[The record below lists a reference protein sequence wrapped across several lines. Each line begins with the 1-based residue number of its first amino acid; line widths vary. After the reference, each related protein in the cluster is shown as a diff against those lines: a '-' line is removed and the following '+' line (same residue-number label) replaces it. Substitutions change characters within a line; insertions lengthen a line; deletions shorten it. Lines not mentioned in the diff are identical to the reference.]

1 MQKAQNPVP
10 GRVMDTRGVGV
21 EASAS
26 VAARKTG
33 YRPDAQPRATNNSID
48 PDSTVRVNTDPRTT

>member
-1 MQKAQNPVP
+1 
-10 GRVMDTRGVGV
+10 MDTRGVGV